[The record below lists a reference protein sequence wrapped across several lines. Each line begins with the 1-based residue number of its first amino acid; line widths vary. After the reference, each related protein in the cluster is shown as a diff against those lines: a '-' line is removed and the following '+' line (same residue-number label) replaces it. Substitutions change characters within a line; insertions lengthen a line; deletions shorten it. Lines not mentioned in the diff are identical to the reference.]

1 MKMYV
6 LFYYGKIGRIKVEAS
21 NIKEA
26 QKKARAILDEMSRKD
41 YGRLECVD
49 DSAVIDCEGLVFGE
63 DQNIIED

>member
-6 LFYYGKIGRIKVEAS
+6 LFYYGKIGRIKVEAI
-21 NIKEA
+21 NIKKA

-41 YGRLECVD
+41 YGGLECVD
-49 DSAVIDCEGLVFGE
+49 DFAVIDYEGLVFGE